1 MARHDQIGGRMA
13 RHDESTGRT
22 ARRDESAG
30 VSVPGGGGRDEST
43 VVSAGDEPVRLS
55 RNRDYNILW
64 TSMFLSELAG
74 EIVFV
79 AFPLLLLAHSASAVQ
94 IGLITS
100 ILAAARMAVNVP
112 AGVIADRWDRKRV
125 LLLSQAVRSAAMF
138 SIVIALLL
146 GVFSFPHV
154 VLVAVIEGAFSSV
167 FQPAEHA
174 ALPQVVPG
182 AQLPDALARNAARP
196 FGALLLG
203 PAAAGFTFGLHE
215 LVPFSIDAGMLAV
228 SFAALTVLRLPRR
241 RPAGQVSP
249 GQVSPGQVSPGRP
262 SDDGLLSGFR
272 WLLRQ
277 PVIRTTVVWIVF
289 VNLAFHALI
298 IIILVQSGEAEV
310 AYGEIGL
317 MMACFGVGGLLGA
330 MVAGRLHAALPAPVI
345 IIGASWVFA
354 AMAGLMALVSRGLL
368 LGVLL
373 GLAAVFFPVANTT
386 IVTYQLTI
394 APDEIRG
401 RLSGVVGLCSDLAGT
416 VGPMAGGLLIAVT
429 GDGAMSILICAAA
442 LGIVALGANLS
453 PTLRHF
459 PTLRPAPAAPET

>member
-1 MARHDQIGGRMA
+1 MA
-13 RHDESTGRT
+13 RHDERT
-22 ARRDESAG
+22 RVSA
-30 VSVPGGGGRDEST
+30 PGSDGGR
-43 VVSAGDEPVRLS
+43 DEPVRLS

-64 TSMFLSELAG
+64 SSMFLSELAG
-74 EIVFV
+74 EIVFI
-79 AFPLLLLAHSASAVQ
+79 AFPLLLLAHSASAVE

-112 AGVIADRWDRKRV
+112 AGVIADRWDRRRV
-125 LLLSQAVRSAAMF
+125 LLVSQAVRSAAMF

-146 GVFSFPHV
+146 GVFSFPHI
-154 VLVAVIEGAFSSV
+154 VLVAVIEGVFSSV

-182 AQLPDALARNAARP
+182 SQLPDALARNAARP
-196 FGALLLG
+196 FAALLLG

-215 LVPFSIDAGMLAV
+215 LVPFSIDAGLLTV
-228 SFAALTVLRLPRR
+228 SFAALTLLRLPRR
-241 RPAGQVSP
+241 RPAA
-249 GQVSPGQVSPGRP
+249 PGRP
-262 SDDGLLSGFR
+262 SVETAHGQPSYDGLLSGFR

-277 PVIRTTVVWIVF
+277 PVIRTTVVWIIF

-298 IIILVQSGEAEV
+298 IIILVESGEAEV

-317 MMACFGVGGLLGA
+317 MMACFGAGGLLGA
-330 MVAGRLHAALPAPVI
+330 LVAGRLHAALPAPVI
-345 IIGASWVFA
+345 IIGSSWVFA
-354 AMAGLMALVSRGLL
+354 AMAGLMAIVSRGLL

-373 GLAAVFFPVANTT
+373 GLAAVLFPVANTT

-429 GDGAMSILICAAA
+429 GDGAVSFLICAAV

-453 PTLRHF
+453 PTLRRF
-459 PTLRPAPAAPET
+459 PTLRSVPAAPER

>member
-1 MARHDQIGGRMA
+1 MARHDQIGGRMT
-13 RHDESTGRT
+13 RHDGSI
-22 ARRDESAG
+22 G
-30 VSVPGGGGRDEST
+30 VSAPGGGGR
-43 VVSAGDEPVRLS
+43 DEPVRLS

-79 AFPLLLLAHSASAVQ
+79 AFPLLLLAHSASALQ

-146 GVFSFPHV
+146 GVFSFPHI

-182 AQLPDALARNAARP
+182 SQLPDALARNAARP
-196 FGALLLG
+196 FAALLLG

-215 LVPFSIDAGMLAV
+215 LVPFSIDAGMLTV
-228 SFAALTVLRLPRR
+228 SFVALTVLRLPRR
-241 RPAGQVSP
+241 RPAEETSLGRP
-249 GQVSPGQVSPGRP
+249 GQ
-262 SDDGLLSGFR
+262 DGLLGGFR
-272 WLLRQ
+272 WLLGQ

-298 IIILVQSGEAEV
+298 IIILVRSGEAEV

-317 MMACFGVGGLLGA
+317 MMACFGAGGLLGA

-354 AMAGLMALVSRGLL
+354 AMAGLMALVSRGLM

-401 RLSGVVGLCSDLAGT
+401 RLTGVVGLCSDLAGT
-416 VGPMAGGLLIAVT
+416 VGPMAGGLLVAVT
-429 GDGAMSILICAAA
+429 GDGAMSILICAAL

-453 PTLRHF
+453 PTLRRF
-459 PTLRPAPAAPET
+459 PTLRPAPAVPET